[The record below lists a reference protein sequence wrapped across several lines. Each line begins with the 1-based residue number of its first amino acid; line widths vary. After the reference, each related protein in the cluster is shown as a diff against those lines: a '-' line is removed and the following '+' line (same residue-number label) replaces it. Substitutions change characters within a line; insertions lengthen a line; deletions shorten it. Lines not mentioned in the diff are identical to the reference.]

1 MPEKMPISLTTFEQE
16 NLCKGHIWEFENED
30 LLVDVVA
37 QVMVGKQ
44 RHVKKILEGVT
55 GRVIDFKENA
65 VRDAVEKLTVQPG
78 AVPWHRDGLIFQIFS
93 WISAN
98 LASGQSSII
107 RPPHLIPAQKGFD
120 GLQIDID
127 TNTSNVTAVII
138 FEDKATDSP
147 RVFIREKVWPEF
159 SEFNSGERES
169 ELEQEITTLIET
181 RKDLIPDVDAAIE
194 TLIWNKVRKFR
205 VAITAD
211 AGHLN
216 EAGRTRLFRGY
227 DEVVPNDDTDY
238 RRAEI
243 IHIDNLREWMD
254 AFSQRV
260 IHILEEKVA

>member
-1 MPEKMPISLTTFEQE
+1 MPITLTTFEQD
-16 NLCKGHIWEFENED
+16 NLCKGHIWEFGNEE
-30 LLVDVVA
+30 LLVDIVA

-44 RHVKKILEGVT
+44 RHIKKILEGVT
-55 GRVIDFKENA
+55 GRVIDFRANA

-78 AVPWHRDGLIFQIFS
+78 AGPWHRDGLIFQIFS

-98 LASGQSSII
+98 ISSGPSSVI

-120 GLQIDID
+120 GLQVDID
-127 TNTSNVTAVII
+127 TNTGNVSAVII
-138 FEDKATDSP
+138 FEDKATTSP
-147 RVFIREKVWPEF
+147 RNTVREMVWPEF

-181 RKDLIPDVDAAIE
+181 RKDLIVDVDAAIE
-194 TLIWNKVRKFR
+194 TLIWNNIRKFR

-211 AGHLN
+211 AGHLT

-227 DEVVPNDDTDY
+227 DVVIPNEDTDY

-243 IHIDNLREWMD
+243 VHIDNLREWMD

-260 IHILEEKVA
+260 INVLEEKVA